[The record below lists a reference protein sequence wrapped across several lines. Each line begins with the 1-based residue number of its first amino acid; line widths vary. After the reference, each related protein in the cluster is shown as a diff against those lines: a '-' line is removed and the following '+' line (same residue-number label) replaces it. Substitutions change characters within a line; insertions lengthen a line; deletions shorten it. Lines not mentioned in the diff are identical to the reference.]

1 MKIYM
6 KDGSARLYDA
16 IKNHAEE
23 RKERT
28 FVISNKKAE
37 LFKYFC
43 LGNDIDT
50 IDCAYDEKNR
60 YFSCLMTDREF
71 AEAKAF
77 CDKFCKPEK
86 AEEKHGREVIC
97 IIIEETRILY

>member
-16 IKNHAEE
+16 IRNHEE
-23 RKERT
+23 QKERT
-28 FVISNKKAE
+28 FIISNKKAE

-50 IDCAYDEKNR
+50 ISSSHDEKNR
-60 YFSCLMTDREF
+60 YFSCLMTDKEF
-71 AEAKAF
+71 AEAKSF
-77 CDKFCKPEK
+77 CDKYCRPEK
-86 AEEKHGREVIC
+86 AKEKCNREVIC
-97 IIIEETRILY
+97 IIIEETRIVL

>member
-1 MKIYM
+1 M
-6 KDGSARLYDA
+6 
-16 IKNHAEE
+16 
-23 RKERT
+23 KERT
-28 FVISNKKAE
+28 FIISNKKAE

-50 IDCAYDEKNR
+50 ISSAHDEKNR

-71 AEAKAF
+71 AKAKAF

-86 AEEKHGREVIC
+86 AEEKCNREVVC
-97 IIIEETRILY
+97 IIIEETRIILTVY

>member
-6 KDGSARLYDA
+6 KDGYVRLYDA
-16 IKNHAEE
+16 IRNHEE
-23 RKERT
+23 QKERT
-28 FVISNKKAE
+28 FIISNKKAE

-50 IDCAYDEKNR
+50 ISSAHDEKNR

-77 CDKFCKPEK
+77 CDKFCKPER
-86 AEEKHGREVIC
+86 AEEKCATSVVC
-97 IIIEETRILY
+97 IIIEETLIFH

>member
-1 MKIYM
+1 M
-6 KDGSARLYDA
+6 
-16 IKNHAEE
+16 
-23 RKERT
+23 KERT
-28 FVISNKKAE
+28 FIISNKKAE

-50 IDCAYDEKNR
+50 ISSAHDEKNR

-71 AEAKAF
+71 AKAKAF

-86 AEEKHGREVIC
+86 AEEKYNKEVVC
-97 IIIEETRILY
+97 IIIEETRIILTVY

>member
-1 MKIYM
+1 M
-6 KDGSARLYDA
+6 
-16 IKNHAEE
+16 
-23 RKERT
+23 KERT
-28 FVISNKKAE
+28 FIISNKKAE

-50 IDCAYDEKNR
+50 ISSAHDEKNR

-71 AEAKAF
+71 AKAKSF

-86 AEEKHGREVIC
+86 AEKAEEKHNKEVIY
-97 IIIEETRILY
+97 IIIEETRIIHV

>member
-1 MKIYM
+1 M
-6 KDGSARLYDA
+6 
-16 IKNHAEE
+16 
-23 RKERT
+23 KERT
-28 FVISNKKAE
+28 FIISNKKAE

-50 IDCAYDEKNR
+50 IDCAYDKKNR

-77 CDKFCKPEK
+77 CDRFCKPEK
-86 AEEKHGREVIC
+86 AEEKHGMEVIC
-97 IIIEETRILY
+97 IIIEETRL

>member
-16 IKNHAEE
+16 IRNHEKQ
-23 RKERT
+23 KERT
-28 FVISNKKAE
+28 FIISNKKAE

-50 IDCAYDEKNR
+50 ISSAHDEKNR
-60 YFSCLMTDREF
+60 YFSCVMTDREF
-71 AEAKAF
+71 AEAKSF

-86 AEEKHGREVIC
+86 AEEKHNEEVIC
-97 IIIEETRILY
+97 IIIEETRIIY

>member
-16 IKNHAEE
+16 IRNHEE
-23 RKERT
+23 QKERT
-28 FVISNKKAE
+28 FIISNKKAE

-50 IDCAYDEKNR
+50 ISSAHDKKNR

-86 AEEKHGREVIC
+86 AEEKCNKEVVC

>member
-1 MKIYM
+1 M
-6 KDGSARLYDA
+6 
-16 IKNHAEE
+16 
-23 RKERT
+23 KERT
-28 FVISNKKAE
+28 FLISNKKAE
-37 LFKYFC
+37 LFKYFY
-43 LGNDIDT
+43 LGNDIGT
-50 IDCAYDEKNR
+50 ISSVYDEKNR

-86 AEEKHGREVIC
+86 AEEKYNKEVIC

>member
-1 MKIYM
+1 M
-6 KDGSARLYDA
+6 
-16 IKNHAEE
+16 
-23 RKERT
+23 KERT
-28 FVISNKKAE
+28 FIISNRKSE

-50 IDCAYDEKNR
+50 ISSAHDEKNR

-71 AEAKAF
+71 AKAKAF

-86 AEEKHGREVIC
+86 ATQKCKSKVIC
-97 IIIEETRILY
+97 IIIEETLIFH